1 VEQRRFQRRVKASR
15 IRRASAPEGSRK
27 SAKLW
32 ARYPCATHARAIVSR
47 PSVRQTSPIMDTK
60 SSILKGEGKSEKL
73 SLLLLGLCIAA
84 LVTILI
90 IRPF

>member
-1 VEQRRFQRRVKASR
+1 M
-15 IRRASAPEGSRK
+15 
-27 SAKLW
+27 
-32 ARYPCATHARAIVSR
+32 
-47 PSVRQTSPIMDTK
+47 RQTSTIMAASDAK

-73 SLLLLGLCIAA
+73 SLLILGLCIAA

>member
-1 VEQRRFQRRVKASR
+1 
-15 IRRASAPEGSRK
+15 
-27 SAKLW
+27 
-32 ARYPCATHARAIVSR
+32 
-47 PSVRQTSPIMDTK
+47 MDTK
-60 SSILKGEGKSEKL
+60 TSILNGEGKSEKL